1 MGTSS
6 RYEGKKRSRLVPD
19 SFDDIKIDD
28 LELQEQN
35 DTLDNE
41 ADASLEE
48 NNLEN
53 DKRDDLNEE
62 IQSTGY
68 AEYPWKAVK
77 SYMSNFASRRKGYNL
92 KQLLSNYVKA
102 YGGSTNAARTSKIAV
117 ITTIKIGAFFTSVS
131 NKSIEQVLSENGIQI
146 KHRTAKEILSD
157 VVNFLAPMPDTK
169 ENAVARKA
177 LISTMSLVYEKLE
190 NENTDISV
198 LNLIDQKFTEKLITE
213 YFISFIYEN
222 LIHDL

>member
-1 MGTSS
+1 
-6 RYEGKKRSRLVPD
+6 
-19 SFDDIKIDD
+19 
-28 LELQEQN
+28 
-35 DTLDNE
+35 
-41 ADASLEE
+41 
-48 NNLEN
+48 
-53 DKRDDLNEE
+53 
-62 IQSTGY
+62 
-68 AEYPWKAVK
+68 
-77 SYMSNFASRRKGYNL
+77 
-92 KQLLSNYVKA
+92 VKA

-117 ITTIKIGAFFTSVS
+117 ITTIKIGALFTSVS